1 MGEPPSASERGGRP
15 FKEASD
21 LARAK
26 GRGTHFMRGRV
37 DVGRYLWREL
47 SAGEKPRR
55 ASSPGLEAQSVPER
69 TPPYRSPGS
78 ATPADVRLAGARGQ
92 VPRSAQSRFVTGSYR

>member
-1 MGEPPSASERGGRP
+1 MGGPPSASERGGRP

-37 DVGRYLWREL
+37 DVGRYLWENPHRREAPAL
-47 SAGEKPRR
+47 EVPLAWKPQASPSAPLRNEHP
-55 ASSPGLEAQSVPER
+55 
-69 TPPYRSPGS
+69 
-78 ATPADVRLAGARGQ
+78 GARNALLQ
-92 VPRSAQSRFVTGSYR
+92 AP